1 MSFIRLME
9 YEWSDNPHEVD
20 YYLPDSWDVTVYH
33 IAGYRKPVLIPA
45 QIASNIDSPIG
56 TSRLRDIAGGK
67 KKVCILFDDL
77 VRGTPAYQVVPTVL
91 SELKAG
97 GIKDNEI
104 EFICAIGAHQVWDR
118 SALARKLGADIVA
131 KYPVYNHDPF
141 LNCTYLGKTSYGTR
155 VEVSTEVM
163 SCDLKVS
170 IQSVV
175 PHTSYGFSGGG
186 KMVMPGCSSYSS
198 IVDHHTVTHK
208 AFDEMLGRTPDAKG
222 VFAGNP
228 KPQDAMEFAKMANID
243 FSINCIV
250 NEQADIVAIFAG
262 DIEKAYVPAVAAAK
276 EHYRV
281 PDTRDNDIV
290 IANAYFKAGE
300 AFIASMSS
308 FIAVKRTGGAS
319 VTIAN
324 SQFGQIIHYLGASWG
339 MHTDDNIWTA
349 KMPVPPWINHH
360 IFYSEF
366 PEGRNRAIWA
376 EKDLH
381 KVLHPNNWDEV
392 VRKLIEWHGPKAKVA
407 VFPDGTI
414 QYTLQP
420 EYR

>member
-1 MSFIRLME
+1 MAFIRLME

-33 IAGYRKPVLIPA
+33 IAGYRKPVLTPE
-45 QIASNIDSPIG
+45 QINSSIASPIG
-56 TSRLRDIAGGK
+56 TSRLRDLARGK
-67 KKVCILFDDL
+67 KKVCILFDDM
-77 VRGTPAYQVVPTVL
+77 VRGTPAFKVVPAVL

-97 GIKDNEI
+97 GIKDNQI
-104 EFICAIGAHQVWDR
+104 EFICATGAHQVWDR
-118 SALARKLGADIVA
+118 SALVRKLGADIVA

-141 LNCTYLGKTSYGTR
+141 LNCTYLGKTSFGTR
-155 VEVSTEVM
+155 VEVSGEVM

-170 IQSVV
+170 IQSIV
-175 PHTSYGFSGGG
+175 PHSSYGFSGGG

-208 AFDEMLGRTPDAKG
+208 AFGDMLGRTPDAKG
-222 VFAGNP
+222 VFEGNP
-228 KPQDAMEFAKMANID
+228 KPQDAMEFARMANID
-243 FSINCIV
+243 FSINCMV

-262 DIEKAYVPAVAAAK
+262 DLEQAYVPAVAAAK

-300 AFIASMSS
+300 AFIASASA
-308 FIAVKRTGGAS
+308 FIAVKRTGGSS

-324 SQFGQIIHYLGASWG
+324 SLLGQIVHYLGASWG
-339 MHTDDNIWTA
+339 INTDDNIWTS
-349 KMPVPPWINHH
+349 KMSIPPWINHH

-376 EKDLH
+376 EKDLN
-381 KVLHPNNWDEV
+381 KVLQPNNWDET
-392 VRKLIEWHGPKAKVA
+392 VRKLIEWHGTKAKVA

-414 QYTLQP
+414 QYTVQP